1 LDFREVDIMPK
12 VSVIDQDYNLWVL
25 LHQVSDIIFNAR
37 EAELQQ
43 YNLPAT
49 QAEVLFVIKAIGDK
63 VTPAQISR
71 MIFRRP
77 HSVSGIID
85 RMVKAGL
92 VKKTKDLHRKN
103 LIKVTMTKKG
113 QQAYEQALKRKS
125 VQKIMAS
132 LSETER
138 QKLKSLLE
146 TLRNKGL
153 KELGIDPKKAPS
165 PKFV

>member
-1 LDFREVDIMPK
+1 MTE
-12 VSVIDQDYNLWVL
+12 SAIDRDYNLWVL

-43 YNLPAT
+43 YGFPAT

-92 VKKTKDLHRKN
+92 VKKTKDLHKKN
-103 LIKVTMTKKG
+103 LIRVTLTAKG
-113 QQAYEQALKRKS
+113 EEAYKQALKRKS
-125 VQKIMAS
+125 IPKIMSA
-132 LSETER
+132 LSEAER

>member
-1 LDFREVDIMPK
+1 MPEVSD
-12 VSVIDQDYNLWVL
+12 VDRDYNLWVL

-37 EAELQQ
+37 ESELQQ
-43 YNLPAT
+43 YGLPAT

-85 RMVKAGL
+85 RMVKAGF
-92 VKKTKDLHRKN
+92 VKKTKNLHKKN
-103 LIKVTMTKKG
+103 LIRVTLTAKG
-113 QQAYEQALKRKS
+113 EEAYKQALKRKS
-125 VQKIMAS
+125 IPKIMSA
-132 LSETER
+132 LSEAER

>member
-1 LDFREVDIMPK
+1 MPEVSDI
-12 VSVIDQDYNLWVL
+12 DRDYNLWVL

-37 EAELQQ
+37 EEELRQ

-77 HSVSGIID
+77 HSVSGILD
-85 RMVKAGL
+85 RMAKAGL
-92 VKKTKDLHRKN
+92 VKKTKDLHRRN
-103 LIKVTMTKKG
+103 LVRVTVTAKG
-113 QQAYEQALKRKS
+113 QQAYKQALKRKS
-125 VQKIMAS
+125 VQKIMSS
-132 LSETER
+132 LSEGER
-138 QKLKSLLE
+138 QKLKSFLE

-153 KELGIDPKKAPS
+153 KELGIDPRKLPS

>member
-1 LDFREVDIMPK
+1 MPEGSD
-12 VSVIDQDYNLWVL
+12 VERNYNLWVL
-25 LHQVSDIIFNAR
+25 LRQVSDIIFNAR

-43 YNLPAT
+43 YGLPAT

-77 HSVSGIID
+77 HSVSGIIN
-85 RMVKAGL
+85 RMAKAGL
-92 VKKTKDLHRKN
+92 VKRTKDLERKN
-103 LIKVTMTKKG
+103 LVRVTITEKG
-113 QQAYEQALKRKS
+113 QQAYKQALKMKS
-125 VQKIMAS
+125 VQKVISS
-132 LSETER
+132 LSEAER

-153 KELGIDPKKAPS
+153 KELGIDPKKAPF

>member
-1 LDFREVDIMPK
+1 MPESSTVDR
-12 VSVIDQDYNLWVL
+12 DYNLWVL

-37 EAELQQ
+37 EAELQK
-43 YNLPAT
+43 YGLPAT
-49 QAEVLFVIKAIGDK
+49 QAEVLFVIKAIGDE

-71 MIFRRP
+71 MIYRRP

-85 RMVKAGL
+85 RMEKAGL
-92 VKKTKDLHRKN
+92 VKKTKDLHKKN
-103 LIKVTMTKKG
+103 LIRVTMTAKG
-113 QQAYEQALKRKS
+113 QQAYKQALGRKS

-132 LSETER
+132 LSESER
-138 QKLKSLLE
+138 QKFKSLLE

-153 KELGIDPKKAPS
+153 KELGIDPKKLPP

>member
-1 LDFREVDIMPK
+1 MPEVADA
-12 VSVIDQDYNLWVL
+12 DRDYNLWVL
-25 LHQVSDIIFNAR
+25 LRQVSDIIFNAR

-43 YNLPAT
+43 HGLPAT

-63 VTPAQISR
+63 TTPAQMSR
-71 MIFRRP
+71 MMFRRP

-85 RMVKAGL
+85 RMKKAGL

-103 LIKVTMTKKG
+103 LVRVTITEKG
-113 QQAYEQALKRKS
+113 EKAYKQALKRKS
-125 VQKIMAS
+125 VQKIMSS
-132 LSETER
+132 LPEAEC
-138 QKLKSLLE
+138 QKLKSILE

>member
-1 LDFREVDIMPK
+1 MPEVSARDG
-12 VSVIDQDYNLWVL
+12 DYNLWVL

-37 EAELQQ
+37 EAELQK
-43 YNLPAT
+43 YGLPAT
-49 QAEVLFVIKAIGDK
+49 QAEVLFVIKAVGDE

-71 MIFRRP
+71 MVFRRP

-85 RMVKAGL
+85 RMTKAGL
-92 VKKTKDLHRKN
+92 VRKTKDLHRKN
-103 LIKVTMTKKG
+103 LVRVTLTEKG
-113 QQAYEQALKRKS
+113 QKAYGQALRRKS
-125 VQKIMAS
+125 VQKIMSA
-132 LSETER
+132 LSEAER

-153 KELGIDPKKAPS
+153 KELGINPKKLPV

>member
-1 LDFREVDIMPK
+1 MPGVSDVDR
-12 VSVIDQDYNLWVL
+12 DYNLWVL

-37 EAELQQ
+37 EEELRE
-43 YNLPAT
+43 YGLPAT

-85 RMVKAGL
+85 RMAKAGL
-92 VKKTKDLHRKN
+92 VKRAKDLDRKN
-103 LIKVTMTKKG
+103 LVRVTITDKG
-113 QQAYEQALKRKS
+113 QKAYKQALKRKS
-125 VQKIMAS
+125 VQKIMSS
-132 LSETER
+132 LSEAER

-153 KELGIDPKKAPS
+153 KELGIDPKKAPP

>member
-1 LDFREVDIMPK
+1 MPEDSAVDR
-12 VSVIDQDYNLWVL
+12 DYNLWVL

-37 EAELQQ
+37 EAELQK
-43 YNLPAT
+43 YGLPAT

-71 MIFRRP
+71 MIYRRP

-92 VKKTKDLHRKN
+92 VKKTKDLHKKN
-103 LIKVTMTKKG
+103 LVRVTMTAKG
-113 QQAYEQALKRKS
+113 QQAYKQAMGRKS
-125 VQKIMAS
+125 VQKIMSS
-132 LSETER
+132 LSESEH
-138 QKLKSLLE
+138 QKFKALLE

-153 KELGIDPKKAPS
+153 KELGIDPKKLPP

>member
-1 LDFREVDIMPK
+1 MTESAKDR
-12 VSVIDQDYNLWVL
+12 DYNLWVL

-37 EAELQQ
+37 EAELMQ
-43 YNLPAT
+43 YGFPAT

-63 VTPAQISR
+63 ATPAQISR

-92 VKKTKDLHRKN
+92 VKKTKDLHKKN
-103 LIKVTMTKKG
+103 LIRVTLTAKG
-113 QQAYEQALKRKS
+113 EEAYRQALKTKS
-125 VQKIMAS
+125 ILRIMSA
-132 LSETER
+132 LSVAER

-146 TLRNKGL
+146 TLWNKGL
-153 KELGIDPKKAPS
+153 KELGIDPKEAPS

>member
-1 LDFREVDIMPK
+1 MPE
-12 VSVIDQDYNLWVL
+12 SAIDRDYNLWVL

-37 EAELQQ
+37 EVELQQ
-43 YNLPAT
+43 YGFPAT

-77 HSVSGIID
+77 HSVSGIVD
-85 RMVKAGL
+85 RMVKAGF
-92 VKKTKDLHRKN
+92 VKKTKDLHKKN
-103 LIKVTMTKKG
+103 LIRVTLTAKG
-113 QQAYEQALKRKS
+113 EEAYKQALKRKS
-125 VQKIMAS
+125 IPRIMSA
-132 LSETER
+132 LSEAER
-138 QKLKSLLE
+138 QKLKSLLG

-165 PKFV
+165 SKFV

>member
-1 LDFREVDIMPK
+1 MPDVSDVDK
-12 VSVIDQDYNLWVL
+12 DYNLWVL

-37 EAELQQ
+37 EAELQE

-49 QAEVLFVIKAIGDK
+49 QAEVLFVIKAIDDK
-63 VTPAQISR
+63 TTPAQISR

-85 RMVKAGL
+85 RMAKAGL
-92 VKKTKDLHRKN
+92 VKRAKDLDRKN
-103 LIKVTMTKKG
+103 LVRVTITEKG
-113 QQAYEQALKRKS
+113 QQAYKQALKRKS
-125 VQKIMAS
+125 VQKIMSS
-132 LSETER
+132 LSEAER

-153 KELGIDPKKAPS
+153 KELGIDPKKLPP

>member
-1 LDFREVDIMPK
+1 MTE
-12 VSVIDQDYNLWVL
+12 SAIDRDYNLWVL

-43 YNLPAT
+43 YGFPAT
-49 QAEVLFVIKAIGDK
+49 QAEVLFVIKAIGHK

-92 VKKTKDLHRKN
+92 VKKTKDLHKKN
-103 LIKVTMTKKG
+103 LIRVTLTAKG
-113 QQAYEQALKRKS
+113 EEAYKQALKRKS
-125 VQKIMAS
+125 IPKIMSA
-132 LSETER
+132 LSEAER

>member
-1 LDFREVDIMPK
+1 MPE
-12 VSVIDQDYNLWVL
+12 SAIDRDYNLWVL

-37 EAELQQ
+37 EAELLQ
-43 YNLPAT
+43 YGFPAT

-63 VTPAQISR
+63 TTPAQISR

-77 HSVSGIID
+77 HSVSGIVD
-85 RMVKAGL
+85 RMVKAGF
-92 VKKTKDLHRKN
+92 VKKTKDLHKKN
-103 LIKVTMTKKG
+103 LIRVTLTAKG
-113 QQAYEQALKRKS
+113 EEAYKQALKRKS
-125 VQKIMAS
+125 IPRIMSA
-132 LSETER
+132 LSEAER

>member
-1 LDFREVDIMPK
+1 MPE
-12 VSVIDQDYNLWVL
+12 SAIDRDYNLWVL

-37 EAELQQ
+37 EEELQQ
-43 YNLPAT
+43 YGLPAT

-63 VTPAQISR
+63 TTPAQISR

-77 HSVSGIID
+77 HSVSGIVD
-85 RMVKAGL
+85 RMVKAGF
-92 VKKTKDLHRKN
+92 VKKTKDLHKKN
-103 LIKVTMTKKG
+103 LIRVTLTAKG
-113 QQAYEQALKRKS
+113 EEAYKQALKRKS
-125 VQKIMAS
+125 IPRIMSA
-132 LSETER
+132 LSEAER

>member
-1 LDFREVDIMPK
+1 MPE
-12 VSVIDQDYNLWVL
+12 SAIDRDYNLWVL

-43 YNLPAT
+43 YGFPAT

-92 VKKTKDLHRKN
+92 VKKTKDLHKKN
-103 LIKVTMTKKG
+103 LIRVTLTAKG
-113 QQAYEQALKRKS
+113 EEAYKQALKRKS
-125 VQKIMAS
+125 IPKIMSA
-132 LSETER
+132 LSEAER